1 MSNAKTA
8 IKIPAESINEN
19 LSVQCRVLVSPT
31 HCCNAGELA
40 GFDPEVAVKL
50 MTLEQP
56 RVEFAPAVRPY
67 LDKSG
72 KPNPAEGLAKLTEKY
87 QSAQLERKAQQEA
100 RMRVALISGG

>member
-40 GFDPEVAVKL
+40 GFDPEVAVRL
-50 MTLEQP
+50 MSLDQP
-56 RVEFAPAVRPY
+56 RVEFCPAVRPY
-67 LDKSG
+67 LKDG
-72 KPNPAEGLAKLTEKY
+72 KPNPEAGLAELTKRY
-87 QSAQLERKAQQEA
+87 QTAQIERKAQQEA
-100 RMRVALISGG
+100 RVRVALISGG